1 MPDAEYMKIPE
12 KFLTQ
17 DIIAK
22 YGLRNKIHKGY
33 VYCKIKKGMYG
44 LKQAA
49 LLAFE
54 QLKKN
59 LAPHGSDRL
68 LPLLLFEVLC

>member
-1 MPDAEYMKIPE
+1 MSLDIKDFFLTSIMPDAEYMKIPE

-33 VYCKIKKGMYG
+33 VYCKIEKGMYG

-49 LLAFE
+49 
-54 QLKKN
+54 
-59 LAPHGSDRL
+59 H
-68 LPLLLFEVLC
+68 